1 MNAIHFFDWGL
12 KRKPKLDLWNL
23 FLVLSDAFH
32 SNKLSAIADLKI
44 AMDNTSRVNLTY
56 LSLQTQQ
63 PPETSFIEIN
73 FTVPEDIDENYLL
86 SYSFKNIPYF
96 YEVCKYTIWFFDGA
110 DVGRYDMIN
119 TEEYPFT
126 VGTTISLNKKY
137 KKNSYLTLIIK
148 ER

>member
-1 MNAIHFFDWGL
+1 MNALQFFDWGT
-12 KRKPKLDLWNL
+12 KRKPKLDLWKL
-23 FLVLSDAFH
+23 FLVLGDAFH

-44 AMDNTSRVNLTY
+44 AMDNTSIVNLTY
-56 LSLQTQQ
+56 LNSQTQQ

-73 FTVPEDIDENYLL
+73 FTVPKDIDEDYLL

-96 YEVCKYTIWFFDGA
+96 YEVCKYTIWLFDGV

-119 TEEYPFT
+119 TEEHPFT